1 MLTPVI
7 ILNSSPATCGAVPM
21 PADATVI
28 LPGLALARAI
38 NSATVVAGTDGCA
51 SNTNGYQASP
61 ATGAISRLKLKLSF
75 SYNEV
80 LIAFAEVTR
89 RSVEPSGGELSTA
102 WTEILVP
109 PAGFFWMMPG

>member
-80 LIAFAEVTR
+80 LIAFAAVTR
-89 RSVEPSGGELSTA
+89 RSV
-102 WTEILVP
+102 
-109 PAGFFWMMPG
+109 